1 MSLNVLRT
9 FLQLLGFRRNVLN
22 PFGRGALTAKN
33 VGGGPWVDVTGS
45 IGMAP
50 GSIDVASG
58 LTDVSPEV
66 G

>member
-1 MSLNVLRT
+1 MSLNFPRF
-9 FLQLLGFRRNVLN
+9 FLQLLGFRRNVLD
-22 PFGRGALTAKN
+22 PFGRGAFTAKN

-58 LTDVSPEV
+58 LSDVRPEV

>member
-1 MSLNVLRT
+1 MSLNFPRT
-9 FLQLLGFRRNVLN
+9 FLQLLGFRRNVLD
-22 PFGRGALTAKN
+22 PFGRGAFTAKN
-33 VGGGPWVDVTGS
+33 VGGNPWVDVTGS

-58 LTDVSPEV
+58 LIDVSPEV